1 MLLSEAIDMT
11 IRRTGLNLSNTDNRN
26 QARFYLNA
34 ISNRIVGRAKWWWA
48 YKTADLTTTSTLTV
62 SNITLGTFEAGER
75 ITGGT
80 SGKTATIATSY
91 DAANY
96 STAIHYHTPS
106 VSTDFNSGE
115 TITGGLSG
123 ANATAGADVV
133 TRTYVLASDV
143 LTPFSFVD
151 ETNGET
157 LPFKGWDWFDAID
170 PEQDATGDVD
180 AITIEGIDATTGLIT
195 IAMYPL
201 PSTSSET
208 IRYRYLSYIPD
219 WTDSNDTDNL
229 DKYLP
234 QILQPALYFGA
245 AELYCQEK
253 GDSESGNENRSEYA
267 DVIDTAL
274 DQNLRIWGNRNFRR
288 MGDEGLGNG
297 FNFTVNEG
305 SLSA

>member
-11 IRRTGLNLSNTDNRN
+11 LRRTGLNSSNTDNRN

-48 YKTADLTTTSTLTV
+48 YKTADLTTV
-62 SNITLGTFEAGER
+62 SG
-75 ITGGT
+75 
-80 SGKTATIATSY
+80 
-91 DAANY
+91 
-96 STAIHYHTPS
+96 
-106 VSTDFNSGE
+106 
-115 TITGGLSG
+115 
-123 ANATAGADVV
+123 

-151 ETNGET
+151 ETNGEP

-245 AELYCQEK
+245 TELYCQEK

-274 DQNLRIWGNRNFRR
+274 DQNLRIWGNRHFRR
-288 MGDEGLGNG
+288 MGDEGFGNG

-305 SLSA
+305 TLSA

>member
-11 IRRTGLNLSNTDNRN
+11 LRRTGLNSSNTDNRK
-26 QARFYLNA
+26 QARLYLNA

-48 YKTADLTTTSTLTV
+48 YKTADLTTTSTVTV
-62 SNITLGTFEAGER
+62 SNITGNFTAGEA
-75 ITGGT
+75 IEGAD
-80 SGKTATIATSY
+80 SEYTATVAASY
-91 DAANY
+91 DSSNY
-96 STAIHYHTPS
+96 PTALHYRA
-106 VSTDFNSGE
+106 VSKSADFNSGE
-115 TITGGLSG
+115 TITGGGG
-123 ANATAGADVV
+123 ATATAGDDVE

-234 QILQPALYFGA
+234 QILQPALYFGG
-245 AELYCQEK
+245 AELFCQEK
-253 GDSESGNENRSEYA
+253 GDSEAGNENRSEYA
-267 DVIDTAL
+267 DVINTAM
-274 DQNLRIWGNRNFRR
+274 DQNLRIWGNRHFRR
-288 MGDEGLGNG
+288 MGDEGFGNG

-305 SLSA
+305 TLSA